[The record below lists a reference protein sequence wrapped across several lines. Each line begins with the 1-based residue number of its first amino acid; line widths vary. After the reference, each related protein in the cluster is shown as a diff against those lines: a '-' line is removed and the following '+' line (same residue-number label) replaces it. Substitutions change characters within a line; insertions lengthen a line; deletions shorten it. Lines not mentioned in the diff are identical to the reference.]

1 MDAIEAMKKR
11 ASVRAYKPDAVP
23 RAVLEEIVECGSR
36 APSAMGV
43 HPWHFVVVTEK
54 AMLRRIAASTDYGR
68 FIADAPACIV
78 VLCEEG
84 EYYLEDGCAAVEN
97 ILIAVTAHG
106 LGACWVAGDKKDYAE
121 AVRDMV
127 GAPRGHR
134 LIALL
139 PLGHPA
145 STVKPT
151 KKPGPRDVLHWE
163 RY

>member
-11 ASVRAYKPDAVP
+11 ASVRSYKPDAVP
-23 RAVLEEIVECGSR
+23 RAVLGEIVECGSR
-36 APSAMGV
+36 APSAMAV

-54 AMLRRIAASTDYGR
+54 AMLRRIAQTTDYGR

-78 VLCEEG
+78 VLCEDG
-84 EYYLEDGCAAVEN
+84 EYYLEDGCAAAEN

-121 AVRDMV
+121 KIRDML
-127 GAPRGHR
+127 GAPRSHR

-139 PLGHPA
+139 PLGYPA
-145 STVKPT
+145 STVKPA
-151 KKPGPRDVLHWE
+151 KKPGLAKVLHWE